1 MSKSSTKN
9 KLVILKEWMHVNGIK
24 QTVKKKETWIT
35 ASK

>member
-9 KLVILKEWMHVNGIK
+9 KLVVLKEWMHINGIK
-24 QTVKKKETWIT
+24 QTVKKKTEWIT